1 MATLIVGLLV
11 AALVVLAAR
20 AVVRQSKTGGCSGR
34 GGGRRGS
41 SGGSHMGVGGML
53 PFIPMT
59 SVIYTLFRQFV
70 YRRLREKNLRI
81 HASGVEERRIPPAKA
96 ERETDPDQG

>member
-1 MATLIVGLLV
+1 
-11 AALVVLAAR
+11 
-20 AVVRQSKTGGCSGR
+20 
-34 GGGRRGS
+34 
-41 SGGSHMGVGGML
+41 
-53 PFIPMT
+53 MT

-81 HASGVEERRIPPAKA
+81 HASGVEERRVPPTKA